1 MRKDGLSYYFAKHV
15 SLAISLLT
23 IEDIRT
29 YFDEDVGENN
39 NIPVGK
45 NLPTLVGSETSNC
58 GYTPRK

>member
-1 MRKDGLSYYFAKHV
+1 MMKDGLSYYFAKHV
-15 SLAISLLT
+15 SYAISLLT

-45 NLPTLVGSETSNC
+45 NLPTLVGSETSN
-58 GYTPRK
+58 